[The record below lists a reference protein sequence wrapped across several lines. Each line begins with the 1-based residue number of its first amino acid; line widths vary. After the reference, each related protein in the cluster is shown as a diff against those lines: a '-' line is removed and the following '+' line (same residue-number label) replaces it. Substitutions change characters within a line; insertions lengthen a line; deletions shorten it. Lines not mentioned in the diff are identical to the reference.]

1 MGAQTDRL
9 SGASTNS
16 VLDQPS
22 LSAVFVSGS
31 EDIRVVIKEVFQ
43 LVALMCVEAIATALP

>member
-1 MGAQTDRL
+1 MDGL
-9 SGASTNS
+9 SGAGVDS

-31 EDIRVVIKEVFQ
+31 EDIRVVIEDAFQ
-43 LVALMCVEAIATALP
+43 LVALLWVEAIATALP